1 MESSTYIYN
10 LHTVF
15 LPDPARRFLWTIRMA
30 NLHLAFDLIRRFKL
44 KTPRFLAPWEEFLL
58 HEPYPESHPILV
70 QCWPMKGVNN
80 LLVIMETLRSICDS
94 PIFAF
99 EGLSII
105 EPWALWYLA
114 AAMAQTWTRDPVGLI
129 SGVPEDV
136 STEELQRLTKE
147 LHVEIRKVSVKVWTA
162 NFGYFQYVLDYRW
175 HDVQFGN
182 MKDSY
187 DGGHQEATEHKEY
200 VEDVENMEDVEDVED
215 NAQTGVQDEMA
226 TEVRSDKDHDSG
238 YCSMEEETHE
248 DGNNADNDGHTS
260 SDDEAVLTPST
271 KSDVGETGC
280 CQEREWPRELE
291 WHHGF
296 GPCSKIDCRIQD
308 ANKAIG
314 TFRGLKLDPHLQTDC
329 CPM

>member
-1 MESSTYIYN
+1 MWRFGKVSDMFSCSETW
-10 LHTVF
+10 F
-15 LPDPARRFLWTIRMA
+15 AREWRA
-30 NLHLAFDLIRRFKL
+30 K
-44 KTPRFLAPWEEFLL
+44 
-58 HEPYPESHPILV
+58 
-70 QCWPMKGVNN
+70 
-80 LLVIMETLRSICDS
+80 CDVVMC
-94 PIFAF
+94 PCYMGQVEDIVA
-99 EGLSII
+99 
-105 EPWALWYLA
+105 
-114 AAMAQTWTRDPVGLI
+114 
-129 SGVPEDV
+129 DV
-136 STEELQRLTKE
+136 SLPWFLR
-147 LHVEIRKVSVKVWTA
+147 IVSVKVWTA